1 MFIDFHMFLLYLHR
15 FPIVFQSFP
24 RFSYAFLGFRMNY
37 EVFLG
42 FHILPYVFLD
52 LHHMFPLGF
61 PWISFRFSL
70 DSPLHLN

>member
-1 MFIDFHMFLLYLHR
+1 MFLLYLHR
-15 FPIVFQSFP
+15 FPIVFQCFP

-37 EVFLG
+37 KVFLG